1 MPDFN
6 DIPTGLRVPSQIPLD
21 IKEYFATLADM
32 LDLGTNNNKAFTYYK
47 GFRAYCVENDNIYIW
62 KEAIP
67 ELGPGLLPSNF
78 TYPNGTECFGV
89 YYSNKEYNFF
99 LKPETL
105 DLVSIGSGAKVYKG
119 YNDLLNRHEFRSLVS
134 NSISIQEEENMVRL
148 EIPSTFQGTDYYV
161 NINYTGTEELG
172 TASKPFKD

>member
-47 GFRAYCVENDNIYIW
+47 GFRAYCVENDKIYIW

-89 YYSNKEYNFF
+89 DYSNKEYNFF

-119 YNDLLNRHEFRSLVS
+119 YNDYWWIIKIIRFVK
-134 NSISIQEEENMVRL
+134 IKENKLIFVI
-148 EIPSTFQGTDYYV
+148 EIYSQ
-161 NINYTGTEELG
+161 IR
-172 TASKPFKD
+172 